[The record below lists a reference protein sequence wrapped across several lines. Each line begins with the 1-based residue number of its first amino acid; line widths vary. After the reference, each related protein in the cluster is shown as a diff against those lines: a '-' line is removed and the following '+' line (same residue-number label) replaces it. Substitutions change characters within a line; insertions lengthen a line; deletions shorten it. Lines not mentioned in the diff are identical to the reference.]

1 MCRNVITLCLGIT
14 LNCLESLYTRP
25 GTFIYSRTRPV
36 LRLAEVINTSHSL
49 SYLALWKIFNTSEH
63 VHKPPLLLHLKSAG
77 GTVCD

>member
-36 LRLAEVINTSHSL
+36 TG
-49 SYLALWKIFNTSEH
+49 
-63 VHKPPLLLHLKSAG
+63 LKSVAHEASG
-77 GTVCD
+77 IT